1 MDEIVINREIDSPEI
16 RAFYTKCGYGGG
28 LDSSDETIVARK
40 NGKTT
45 CYTGNIVNKNWFVGM
60 KLLSSRT
67 LRKKNPN
74 SGPPVGPVDI
84 LGTAA
89 LEPPKMW
96 P

>member
-1 MDEIVINREIDSPEI
+1 LKFIGNDSDGEDTRLI
-16 RAFYTKCGYGGG
+16 SK
-28 LDSSDETIVARK
+28 I
-40 NGKTT
+40 T

-89 LEPPKMW
+89 LEPPKM
-96 P
+96 